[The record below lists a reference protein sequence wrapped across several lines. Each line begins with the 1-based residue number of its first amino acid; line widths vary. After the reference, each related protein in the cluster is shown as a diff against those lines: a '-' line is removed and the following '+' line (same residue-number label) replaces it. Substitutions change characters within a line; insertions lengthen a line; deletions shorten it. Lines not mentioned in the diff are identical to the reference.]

1 MNFQTQLRIPGPTP
15 LPERVVRSMS
25 RPMID
30 HGGPEFAEIISEI
43 TAAAKRVFHTP
54 NDLRLLTC
62 SGTGGLESAVATLIP
77 PGDEVV
83 VALCGNFG
91 ERFAALAA
99 AYGADVV
106 RLESEWGQPVDPDDL
121 ARVLEEHPKSGVV
134 LLTTHE
140 TSTRVT
146 NPLRQLA
153 RVARDAGRIVVVD
166 GVSSISSI
174 AIETDAWGIDVAVS
188 GSQKGWMAPPGI
200 ALVSVSERAWAQQ
213 AKARSPRFYL
223 RWKEAKTWAEK
234 GMTPF
239 TPAVGVAFA
248 LQEGLRMLE
257 EEGLDNVYERHAR
270 LARATQCGLEALG
283 FQLYAQDGYRSNTVT
298 SATPPPGLD
307 VAAFRKLLDSKY
319 GVVIAG
325 GQGKMTGKMIR
336 VGHLGAVAE
345 GDVVQVLWAVEQAL
359 EELDVAPADGRGVAA
374 VTSSLQGVAAATR
387 QATCRGSWSPTRP
400 PRQIPSAFVER
411 ERSRW

>member
-1 MNFQTQLRIPGPTP
+1 MTFSSQLRIPGPTP
-15 LPERVVRSMS
+15 LPDRIVRSMS

-30 HGGPEFAEIISEI
+30 HRGPEFAAILGEI
-43 TAAAKRVFHTP
+43 TAGAKRVFKTTG
-54 NDLRLLTC
+54 DLLLLTS
-62 SGTGGLESAVATLIP
+62 SGTGGLESAVANLVS

-106 RLESEWGQPVDPDDL
+106 RLEFEWGRPVDPDDL
-121 ARVLEEHPKSGVV
+121 KRVLGTHPEAKVV
-134 LLTTHE
+134 LLTHNE
-140 TSTRVT
+140 TSTGLT
-146 NPLRQLA
+146 NPLRELA
-153 RVARDAGRIVVVD
+153 RVASDAGRIVVVD

-188 GSQKGWMAPPGI
+188 GSQKGWMAPPGL

-213 AKARSPRFYL
+213 AKARSPRFYFD
-223 RWKEAKTWAEK
+223 WKEAKAWAEK

-239 TPAVGVAFA
+239 TPAVSVAFA

-257 EEGLDNVYERHAR
+257 EEGLENVYARHAR
-270 LARATQCGLEALG
+270 LARATQAGLQALG
-283 FQLYAQDGYRSNTVT
+283 FQLFAQDGYRSNTVT
-298 SATPPPGLD
+298 SAVPPQGLD
-307 VAAFRKLLDSKY
+307 VAALRKLLDAKY

-325 GQGKMTGKMIR
+325 GQGKMTGKMVR

-345 GDVVQVLWAVEQAL
+345 GDVVQVIWALEQAL
-359 EELDVAPADGRGVAA
+359 EELDIAPADGRGVAA
-374 VTSSLQGVAAATR
+374 VTNSVQGVAAAAR
-387 QATCRGSWSPTRP
+387 
-400 PRQIPSAFVER
+400 
-411 ERSRW
+411 